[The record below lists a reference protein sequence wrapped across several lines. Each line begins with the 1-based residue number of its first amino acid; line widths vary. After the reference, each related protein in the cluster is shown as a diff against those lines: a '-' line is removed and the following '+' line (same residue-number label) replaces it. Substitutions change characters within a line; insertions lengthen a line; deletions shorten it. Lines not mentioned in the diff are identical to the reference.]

1 MIVLFE
7 QPRIISPGPQYV
19 AFEGL
24 TTNLPLEGDQWLI
37 IRSLYTNTV
46 IEAGRC
52 PPGTQNALINATD
65 LAGKTVSAIAY
76 GLGNTGTLFYANGVT
91 IDPSVPLRLTA
102 AVGPAPE
109 FTPTRVAGKVQI
121 DGTPAERTVRAFG
134 YNATAHAIDGET
146 VSQSKSLGQ
155 STSDP
160 TTGAYTIDLL
170 AGYGSDVFVVAFDD
184 YGDPFTPEQ
193 ALTVGDRIHPTT
205 PNGHVLE
212 CTGAGSLPAEEP
224 SWTVDTE
231 TSQLYGTASMIARPF
246 YRPMVHGP
254 IAPDVNDT
262 LIAWT
267 PEMATTNF
275 WFDPSDA
282 GSLTEDVSGNAE
294 SLSDKSGNGLVLS
307 QATAGNRPRIATQ
320 NGLKVLDSVGGS
332 YTMQTTGDVNTQGG
346 DILLSM
352 VVEAGASAVSG
363 LYEVMLQISE
373 FFDFSVTS
381 YTKTSQQR
389 LRVTV
394 GNGDTANSGGS
405 YTYLNSGVPFHLL
418 TVHAKKNDGI
428 YVSINGAP
436 YDAKLDSGLDP
447 SATIGKLMLF
457 FGTNFSNLAY
467 WEGQMGE
474 LFMENTPLDLSGVQI
489 REGYLAHKWGLAE
502 SLPVNHPYKEAP
514 PVVEPIPEWS
524 PAELFQNSEVGIWLD
539 PSDLTTMFK
548 DEQGSVPVTADGDP
562 VGLLLDK
569 SGNGNHAFAE
579 LDHRPIYRT
588 DGTLHWL
595 EFDRVSGQ
603 YLKAPQIIYGLQDRC
618 IFYVTEPFSL
628 GSVSSPRPA
637 FDLTEE
643 PSGGTGS
650 DFTPTHES
658 DGVYLR
664 VSGNSFWP
672 VSLVTNAIYRFVME
686 WDYTNGART
695 SDDAVLTIDGVIEPI
710 GSGAVATLNTAQTT
724 NMLIGHSNRQNDSHF
739 EGKMFEFV
747 ALRRTTTEQQKQDME
762 DYLIAKLAG

>member
-121 DGTPAERTVRAFG
+121 DGTPAQRTVRAFG

-146 VSQSKSLGQ
+146 VSQSKSLGHT
-155 STSDP
+155 TSDP
-160 TTGAYTIDLL
+160 ATGEYTIDLL
-170 AGYGSDVFVVAFDD
+170 AGYGQEIFVVAFDD
-184 YGDPFTPEQ
+184 YGDAFTAEQ
-193 ALTVGDRIHPTT
+193 ALAVGDRIHPTT
-205 PNGHVLE
+205 PNGHVWE
-212 CTGAGSLPAEEP
+212 TTGAGTLPTEEP
-224 SWTVDTE
+224 AWVVDTE
-231 TSQLYGTASMIARPF
+231 TAQLYGTASMIARPF

-254 IAPDVNDT
+254 IS
-262 LIAWT
+262 
-267 PEMATTNF
+267 PE
-275 WFDPSDA
+275 
-282 GSLTEDVSGNAE
+282 
-294 SLSDKSGNGLVLS
+294 
-307 QATAGNRPRIATQ
+307 
-320 NGLKVLDSVGGS
+320 
-332 YTMQTTGDVNTQGG
+332 
-346 DILLSM
+346 
-352 VVEAGASAVSG
+352 
-363 LYEVMLQISE
+363 
-373 FFDFSVTS
+373 VTS
-381 YTKTSQQR
+381 
-389 LRVTV
+389 
-394 GNGDTANSGGS
+394 
-405 YTYLNSGVPFHLL
+405 
-418 TVHAKKNDGI
+418 
-428 YVSINGAP
+428 AP
-436 YDAKLDSGLDP
+436 VAG
-447 SATIGKLMLF
+447 
-457 FGTNFSNLAY
+457 
-467 WEGQMGE
+467 
-474 LFMENTPLDLSGVQI
+474 
-489 REGYLAHKWGLAE
+489 
-502 SLPVNHPYKEAP
+502 
-514 PVVEPIPEWS
+514 WS
-524 PAELFQNSEVGIWLD
+524 PADLFQNSEVGIWLD
-539 PSDLTTMFK
+539 PSDLTTMFI
-548 DEQGSVPVTADGDP
+548 DEQGSIPVTADGDP

-603 YLKAPQIIYGLQDRC
+603 YLKAPQVIYGLQDRC

-628 GSVSSPRPA
+628 GYASSPRPA
-637 FDLTEE
+637 FDLTEA
-643 PSGGTGS
+643 PSAGTGS

-672 VSLVTNAIYRFVME
+672 VSLVTNAIYRFVIE

-695 SDDAVLTIDGVIEPI
+695 SDDAVLTIDGAVEPI

-724 NMLIGHSNRQNDSHF
+724 NMLIGHSNRQNDGYF
-739 EGKMFEFV
+739 DGKMFELV
-747 ALRRTTTEQQKQDME
+747 ALRGVTTAQQKQDME
-762 DYLIAKLAG
+762 KYLIEKLAS